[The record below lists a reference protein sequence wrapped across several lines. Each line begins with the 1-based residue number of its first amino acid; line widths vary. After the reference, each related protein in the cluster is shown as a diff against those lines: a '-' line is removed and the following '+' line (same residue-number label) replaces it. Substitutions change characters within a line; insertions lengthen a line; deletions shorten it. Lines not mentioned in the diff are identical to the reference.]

1 MSVDPLTALRECVAS
16 RAPYRIEGG
25 FVLLG
30 ANPVRHRIPAK
41 ARTIFRSKSGQGA
54 HYSLGDLVFFLQSV
68 ALPYGAYIVGAKA
81 NGVMPVQAVDKKNLT
96 GAGETELVCC
106 V

>member
-16 RAPYRIEGG
+16 RAPFRIEGG

-30 ANPVRHRIPAK
+30 NPVRHRFPAK

-54 HYSLGDLVFFLQSV
+54 HYALDDLVFFLQSA

-81 NGVMPVQAVDKKNLT
+81 NGVMPVQAVDKKNLSGT
-96 GAGETELVCC
+96 SEWRM
-106 V
+106 